1 MPCANCGHDHDHRN
15 PLDSCSRSFDA
26 CQNPC
31 GVGPKNTAKCESL
44 PSQIQNFTLQF
55 FGTVVKTEVDGLVT
69 WSLPCGLDVGLPN
82 NPRGIDEGLACYFL
96 RLFHDGIVGLTGP
109 QGAPGANGAN
119 GNNAFTVTL
128 RGFTQPTIA
137 SPIVQVVTQFNPA
150 IIAGIY
156 VYITNS
162 GWYQIL
168 ETDGNGTLLL
178 ALVKS
183 ADSPAN
189 FIVAGKLVVPSGFP
203 GASIQGG
210 PGPQGP
216 QGPQGGP
223 GEDFTKT
230 NGQFFTQVG
239 VDFSLPITYTQ
250 IDYANA
256 APAVTL
262 PAAGTYLVTVN
273 VGFAG
278 SGSVAVTDEASF
290 KLFNLNLSADIPGSE
305 QSMTGLSAAGQKRTI
320 AISVQVQTDAPNQT
334 VALFGKGSNASVF
347 TATALRTTIT
357 YTRIS

>member
-1 MPCANCGHDHDHRN
+1 MPCASCGQNHDHHN
-15 PLDSCSRSFDA
+15 PLDSCSRSFDS

-31 GVGPKNTAKCESL
+31 GVGPKNTAACESL

-55 FGTVVKTEVDGLVT
+55 FGTVVKTEVDGKVS
-69 WSLPCGLDVGLPN
+69 WSLPCSLDVGLPN
-82 NPRGIDEGLACYFL
+82 NPRGVDEGLACYFL

-109 QGAPGANGAN
+109 QGQPGTNGAN

-128 RGFTQPTIA
+128 KGFTQPSLA
-137 SPIVQVVTQFNPA
+137 APIVQVVTQFNPA
-150 IIAGIY
+150 ILAGIY

-162 GWYQIL
+162 GWYQVL

-183 ADSPAN
+183 ADSPAT
-189 FIVAGKLVVPSGFP
+189 FINAGKLVVPSGFP

-216 QGPQGGP
+216 QGIQGPP
-223 GEDFTKT
+223 GTDFTST
-230 NGQFFTQVG
+230 NGQYFTLLG
-239 VDFSLPITYTQ
+239 TDFTLPVTYAQ
-250 IDYANA
+250 IDYTNS
-256 APAVTL
+256 APVVLL

-278 SGSVAVTDEASF
+278 AGAVAVTDEASF

-305 QSMTGLSAAGQKRTI
+305 QSMSGLSAAGQKRSLSI
-320 AISVQVQTDAPNQT
+320 AVQVTTDNSNQT
-334 VALFGKGSNASVF
+334 IALFGKGSNANVF

-357 YTRIS
+357 YIRIS